1 MPEVR
6 LLGHAMR
13 AALGAKKLNMPGE
26 DVAAVLDEAVRRG
39 GEPMARALFATPGQV
54 SGARGELNRDLRVL
68 VNGRA
73 MIWLDGVDTKLTEA
87 DSVTLLHSGARG
99 WPGG

>member
-6 LLGHAMR
+6 LLGNTMR
-13 AALGAKKLNMPGE
+13 TALGAKKLELPGE
-26 DVAAVLDEAVRRG
+26 DVAAVLEEAARRG
-39 GEPMARALFATPGQV
+39 GEPMAKALFATPGQRK
-54 SGARGELNRDLRVL
+54 GARGELNRDLRVL
-68 VNGRA
+68 VNGRG
-73 MIWLDGVDTKLTEA
+73 MIWLDGVDTQLNEA

>member
-13 AALGAKKLNMPGE
+13 AALGAKKLDLAGE
-26 DVAAVLDEAVRRG
+26 DVAAVLDEAARRG
-39 GEPMARALFATPGQV
+39 GEAMAKALFAKPGQV
-54 SGARGELNRDLRVL
+54 DGARGELNRDLRVL
-68 VNGRA
+68 VNGRGI
-73 MIWLDGVDTKLTEA
+73 IWLDGVDTRLNEA